1 MDQREVTRVV
11 DSIIKATHPHP
22 QPHTQPHTHHP
33 LGRPHHQGAMQQDRF
48 KPTTSLPSLSISLHF
63 FPPTTYHPSFLS
75 PSLPPSHPPSL
86 SHYIVLFRIS
96 SLIHLLYFLSALIV
110 CLFLKAFQNA
120 NKLSVQEANEYGDGK
135 ISFEEVSCVDV
146 LCLVAVTI
154 FCQVILISWTSFGLF
169 RR

>member
-22 QPHTQPHTHHP
+22 QPHTHHP

-63 FPPTTYHPSFLS
+63 FPPPTY
-75 PSLPPSHPPSL
+75 PPSL

-110 CLFLKAFQNA
+110 CLFLKAYQNA